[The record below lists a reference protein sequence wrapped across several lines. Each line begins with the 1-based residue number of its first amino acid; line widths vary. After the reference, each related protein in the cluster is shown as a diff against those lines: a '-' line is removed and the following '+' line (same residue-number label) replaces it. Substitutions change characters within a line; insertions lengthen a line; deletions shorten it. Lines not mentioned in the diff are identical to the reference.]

1 LKRLKYERPR
11 SFFVRTTSR
20 SGVGRIA
27 AAVAVVVIV
36 AVAGG
41 VGIVISSKGSHSTS
55 SQTTSSAPP
64 SNVVTLSTT
73 SSSTVTGCVFSPPP
87 PPMVSNSSVA
97 YYSGCLTPGTSG
109 TYLLGV
115 TDPNGVV
122 INDSVIRTQYPAQ
135 ITIAGAQVANLT
147 DQGNGGIVST
157 ANDTTLLSLPDVLLF
172 ANSGYGFTVVNQSGE
187 NNIVI
192 INLSM
197 IDEAVYSCDNVYQ
210 CG

>member
-1 LKRLKYERPR
+1 
-11 SFFVRTTSR
+11 VRTTSR
-20 SGVGRIA
+20 LGVARTA

-41 VGIVISSKGSHSTS
+41 VGIVISSKGSHSTT
-55 SQTTSSAPP
+55 SQTASSALP

-73 SSSTVTGCVFSPPP
+73 SSNMVTGCVFSPPP

-97 YYSGCLTPGTSG
+97 YYSGCLTPGASG

-122 INDSVIRTQYPAQ
+122 INDSVIKTQYPAE
-135 ITIAGAQVANLT
+135 ITIAGARVANLT
-147 DQGNGGIVST
+147 DQGNGGLVSA
-157 ANDTTLLSLPDVLLF
+157 ANDTTLLSLADVLLL
-172 ANSGYGFTVVNQSGE
+172 ANSGYGFTVMNQSGE
-187 NNIVI
+187 NNAVI
-192 INLSM
+192 INLSL
-197 IDEAVYSCDNVYQ
+197 IDQAVYSCDNVYQ

>member
-1 LKRLKYERPR
+1 VRASPRL
-11 SFFVRTTSR
+11 
-20 SGVGRIA
+20 GVGRIA
-27 AAVAVVVIV
+27 AAVVVVVIV

-41 VGIVISSKGSHSTS
+41 VEIAISSKGSHSTS

-73 SSSTVTGCVFSPPP
+73 SSSPATGCIFSPPP
-87 PPMVSNSSVA
+87 PPMASNSSVA
-97 YYSGCLTPGTSG
+97 YYSGCLTPGASG

-122 INDSVIRTQYPAQ
+122 INDSVISTQYPAQ
-135 ITIAGAQVANLT
+135 ITIAGAQVANLA

-157 ANDTTLLSLPDVLLF
+157 ANDTTLLSLSEVVLF

-187 NNIVI
+187 NNTVI
-192 INLSM
+192 INLSL
-197 IDEAVYSCDNVYQ
+197 IDGAVYSCDTAYQ

>member
-1 LKRLKYERPR
+1 MDAPFF
-11 SFFVRTTSR
+11 FFVRTTSR
-20 SGVGRIA
+20 LGVGRIT

-41 VGIVISSKGSHSTS
+41 VGVVISSKGSHSTS

-64 SNVVTLSTT
+64 SNVVTLSMT

-97 YYSGCLTPGTSG
+97 YYSGCLTPGASG

-122 INDSVIRTQYPAQ
+122 INDSVISTQYPAQ
-135 ITIAGAQVANLT
+135 IAIAGAQVANLT
-147 DQGNGGIVST
+147 DQGNGSLVPT
-157 ANDTTLLSLPDVLLF
+157 ANDTTLLSLPEVVLF
-172 ANSGYGFTVVNQSGE
+172 ANSGYGFTVVNQSGK
-187 NNIVI
+187 NNTVI
-192 INLSM
+192 INLSL
-197 IDEAVYSCDNVYQ
+197 IDEAIYSCDTVYQ